1 MNITKIENRINEI
14 NFILKPNDW
23 SNIDNTTKLIQERN
37 ELEFNINKQNI
48 NFRLTGNNKYYYA
61 NQCRI
66 FTKLLMRDGYN
77 YINKETIQEKG
88 ISFNKYSINVG
99 YSQYCQDI
107 KRFNS
112 KEELLGF
119 VIGYNESQLYYS
131 WNKPK
136 K

>member
-1 MNITKIENRINEI
+1 MNNMTKIKNIANEAQ
-14 NFILKPNDW
+14 K
-23 SNIDNTTKLIQERN
+23 RN
-37 ELEFNINKQNI
+37 EREFKENKNNI
-48 NFRLTGNNKYYYA
+48 NFSLRGNNKYYYA
-61 NQCRI
+61 NQCKI
-66 FTKLLMRDGYN
+66 FTRLLMRDGYN
-77 YINKETIQEKG
+77 YIKKETIQEKG

-99 YSQYCQDI
+99 YSQYHADI

>member
-1 MNITKIENRINEI
+1 MTNTNTLKLNLNKLKDNLPSIIKLNEEE
-14 NFILKPNDW
+14 FK
-23 SNIDNTTKLIQERN
+23 RN
-37 ELEFNINKQNI
+37 KENI
-48 NFRLTGNNKYYYA
+48 NFVLKGNNKYYYA
-61 NQCRI
+61 NQCKI
-66 FTKLLMRDGYN
+66 FTRLLMRDGYN
-77 YINKETIQEKG
+77 YISKETIQEKG
-88 ISFNKYSINVG
+88 ISFNKYSINLG
-99 YSQYCQDI
+99 YSQYHADI

>member
-1 MNITKIENRINEI
+1 MTSLHKLR
-14 NFILKPNDW
+14 
-23 SNIDNTTKLIQERN
+23 DNLTSIAKLHEEQ
-37 ELEFNINKQNI
+37 FKQNKENI
-48 NFRLTGNNKYYYA
+48 NFVLKGDNKYYYA

-66 FTKLLMRDGYN
+66 FTKLLMENGFGS
-77 YINKETIQEKG
+77 YIPKDRIQKDG

-119 VIGYNESQLYYS
+119 VIGYNEAQLQY
-131 WNKPK
+131 NK
-136 K
+136 

>member
-1 MNITKIENRINEI
+1 MNNITKIESIANEAQRR
-14 NFILKPNDW
+14 ND
-23 SNIDNTTKLIQERN
+23 I
-37 ELEFNINKQNI
+37 EFKKNKENI
-48 NFRLTGNNKYYYA
+48 NFVLKGNNKYYYA

-66 FTKLLMRDGYN
+66 FTKLLTENGFGS
-77 YINKETIQEKG
+77 YIPKDRIQKDG

-119 VIGYNESQLYYS
+119 VIGYNEAQLQY
-131 WNKPK
+131 NK
-136 K
+136 